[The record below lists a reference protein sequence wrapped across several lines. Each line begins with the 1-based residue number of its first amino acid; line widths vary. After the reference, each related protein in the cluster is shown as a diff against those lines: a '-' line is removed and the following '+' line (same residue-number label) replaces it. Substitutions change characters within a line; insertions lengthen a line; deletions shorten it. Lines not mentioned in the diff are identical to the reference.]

1 MAEEMNTQEEA
12 KPKRSASKLMILA
25 IAVIVL
31 GAGGYGGWSFFMKGK
46 DQEKKEES
54 QASKPNPT
62 NKKDESKIVFPLESF
77 IVNLV
82 ENTRLGKRYLKV
94 TMALEVSDEVKKEM
108 VEAHMAELRDT
119 VLLLL
124 SSQSFAEIST
134 MDGKLELKQALLSRI
149 NRALGGTV
157 VRKLYFTEFVVQ

>member
-31 GAGGYGGWSFFMKGK
+31 VAGGYGGWSFFVKGK
-46 DQEKKEES
+46 NQEKKKES
-54 QASKPNPT
+54 QASKPNT
-62 NKKDESKIVFPLESF
+62 TREKDEAKIVFPLESF
-77 IVNLV
+77 IVNLADR
-82 ENTRLGKRYLKV
+82 TGFGKRYLKV
-94 TMALEVSDEVKKEM
+94 TLALEVSDEDKKEI

-149 NRALGGTV
+149 NRALGGAV